1 MGACKWVVLNFG
13 LEGNG
18 RRDEFWWCG
27 WVVFCRAVERWNRRV
42 GEASGGGRQEW
53 KWMGEPG
60 EGMQMGRA
68 KVWFGRKRSVGRGVV
83 AWLGGI
89 LAGGGKVESPP
100 PL

>member
-1 MGACKWVVLNFG
+1 
-13 LEGNG
+13 
-18 RRDEFWWCG
+18 
-27 WVVFCRAVERWNRRV
+27 
-42 GEASGGGRQEW
+42 
-53 KWMGEPG
+53 MGEPG

-68 KVWFGRKRSVGRGVV
+68 KFWFGRKRLVGRGIV